1 MDSSIVMRPIAV
13 EQDTLRYPLNDL
25 LGTAANVRLLRLL
38 TEGAAGPIGAG
49 EAARR
54 TGLTEAGARRA
65 LIRLAKTG
73 FVQRIGG
80 GRYQQYGLREGE
92 PLIEQIRRLFHT
104 EDERYHSF
112 TSRIKRV
119 LAELP
124 EVQIAWVDA
133 SPSSPGQP
141 FHIGIV
147 SDSQSLTYLSEQ
159 VRQRIEEVEVAFDTT
174 IELHT
179 FSRADAPVVN
189 WDTAQLLAGHPDRV
203 LPGREAGGSEHV
215 ARDHRAAKLSE
226 AIVELLE
233 RDPSLIRRASR
244 HVELLLREDQG
255 MASHDL
261 KEWSSI
267 LSRYSRQRLSEFL
280 LSDTPR
286 ARRLRRSSP
295 FFAVLSADE
304 RDEVLQLMAAIS

>member
-1 MDSSIVMRPIAV
+1 MRPIAV
-13 EQDTLRYPLNDL
+13 EQDSLRYPLNHL

-38 TEGAAGPIGAG
+38 TEGAVGPIGAG

-65 LIRLAKTG
+65 FTRLAETG

-80 GRYQQYGLREGE
+80 GRYQQFGLREGE
-92 PLIEQIRRLFHT
+92 PLVEQLRRLFHT
-104 EDERYHSF
+104 EDERFRSF
-112 TSRIKRV
+112 LSRIRSV
-119 LAELP
+119 LGELP

-133 SPSSPGQP
+133 SPSGPGQP
-141 FHIGIV
+141 FHVGIV
-147 SDSQSLTYLSEQ
+147 SDSRSLTYLSEQ
-159 VRQRIEEVEVAFDTT
+159 IRQRIEDVEVEFDTT

-179 FSRADAPVVN
+179 FSRADAPVVD

-203 LPGREAGGSEHV
+203 LPGMGGGGPDHV
-215 ARDHRAAKLSE
+215 ARDQRAAKLSE

-233 RDPSLIRRASR
+233 RDPSLIKRASR

-255 MASHDL
+255 MAAHDL
-261 KEWSSI
+261 KEWGSI

-280 LSDTPR
+280 VSDTPR
-286 ARRLRRSSP
+286 AQRLRQSSP

-304 RDEVLQLMAAIS
+304 RDEVLQRMEAMS